1 MADWLLLRLS
11 RTGPESASWLVA
23 GANGAPLAATQ
34 SGSLADAA
42 PDATG
47 RRLCVLVPGSD
58 VLLAAPELPLR
69 SGIKPQQ
76 VVPYALEEQLAEDID
91 ALHFAIGKRSADSTR
106 TPVAVVSRTLMDEW
120 LPALAAAGLKPEC
133 LYADSELLPSNP
145 SQAVALLEEDA
156 VFVRAPGAAPV
167 CLPADALTEA
177 LESAAAAA
185 SAAGAADAADPGGAS
200 GGLILYSGT
209 AEWGAHSAQVE
220 QARERFVS
228 LKVQLLG
235 DGPLAL
241 FAQQLPSTTAVN
253 LLQGAYAP
261 KGLGAVGFS
270 AWRIAALLLLGLVG
284 LHVAGKAAELR
295 VLKSRERAAD
305 AAMCDTFRSAL
316 PGRPCSGD
324 MRQQMEER
332 LRVLRGSGGPNG
344 LLGAL
349 QALAQA
355 RNAAPGTSLQS
366 LNFHD
371 GGLEMTLNAP
381 DAASLN
387 RLSEQLRSSG
397 WQSDLISGST
407 VGNSYQGRVQ
417 IRAQGP

>member
-1 MADWLLLRLS
+1 A
-11 RTGPESASWLVA
+11 A
-23 GANGAPLAATQ
+23 GAPLAATAG
-34 SGSLADAA
+34 GSLADAVPA
-42 PDATG
+42 AAG

-58 VLLAAPELPLR
+58 VLLAEPELPLK
-69 SGIKPQQ
+69 SGVKPQQ

-91 ALHFAIGKRSADSTR
+91 ALHFAIGKRAADATR
-106 TPVAVVSRTLMDEW
+106 TPVAVVSRALMDEW
-120 LPALAAAGLKPEC
+120 LAALAEAGLKPEC
-133 LYADSELLPSNP
+133 MYADSELLPANP

-156 VFVRAPGAAPV
+156 VFLRAPGSSPV
-167 CLPADALTEA
+167 CLPADALAQA
-177 LESAAAAA
+177 LAIAATVPAARA
-185 SAAGAADAADPGGAS
+185 ADGNEPAGAAGS
-200 GGLILYSGT
+200 LILYSGT
-209 AEWGAHSAQVE
+209 GEWGAHSAQVE

-241 FAQQLPSTTAVN
+241 FAQQLANNTAVN

-261 KGLGAVGFS
+261 KGSSAVGFT
-270 AWRIAALLLLGLVG
+270 AWRVAALLLLGLIG
-284 LHVAGKAAELR
+284 LHVAGKAAQLR
-295 VLKSRERAAD
+295 VLKARERAAD

-316 PGRPCSGD
+316 PGRSCNGD
-324 MRQQMEER
+324 LRQQMEER
-332 LRVLRGSGGPNG
+332 LRAVRGSGGSNG

-355 RNAAPGTSLQS
+355 RTAAPGTSLQS

-387 RLSEQLRSSG
+387 RLSEQLRNNG
-397 WQSDLISGST
+397 WRADLVGGNTVGST
-407 VGNSYQGRVQ
+407 YQGRVQ

>member
-1 MADWLLLRLS
+1 VADWLLLRLP
-11 RTGPESASWLVA
+11 RAPGGPASWLIA
-23 GANGAPLAATQ
+23 GPGGAPLAATG

-42 PDATG
+42 AAAAG

-58 VLLAAPELPLR
+58 VLLAEPELPLK
-69 SGIKPQQ
+69 SGVKPQQ

-91 ALHFAIGKRSADSTR
+91 ALHFAIGKRAAASTR

-120 LPALAAAGLKPEC
+120 LAALADAGLKPEC
-133 LYADSELLPSNP
+133 MYADSELLPANP

-156 VFVRAPGAAPV
+156 VFLRAPGASPV
-167 CLPADALTEA
+167 CLPADALAEA
-177 LESAAAAA
+177 LGIAAAVP
-185 SAAGAADAADPGGAS
+185 AGAAAGDGEPAGA

-209 AEWGAHSAQVE
+209 GEWAAHSAQVE
-220 QARERFVS
+220 AARERFVS

-235 DGPLAL
+235 EGPLAL
-241 FAQQLPSTTAVN
+241 FAQQLPATSAVN

-261 KGLGAVGFS
+261 KGSSAVGLQ
-270 AWRIAALLLLGLVG
+270 AWRVAALLLLGLVG

-305 AAMCDTFRSAL
+305 AAMCETFRSAL
-316 PGRPCSGD
+316 PGRSCSGD
-324 MRQQMEER
+324 LRQQMEDR
-332 LRVLRGSGGPNG
+332 LRAVRGSGGSNG

-355 RNAAPGTSLQS
+355 RSAAPGTSLQS

-387 RLSEQLRSSG
+387 RLSEQLRNNG
-397 WQSDLISGST
+397 WHADLIGGNT